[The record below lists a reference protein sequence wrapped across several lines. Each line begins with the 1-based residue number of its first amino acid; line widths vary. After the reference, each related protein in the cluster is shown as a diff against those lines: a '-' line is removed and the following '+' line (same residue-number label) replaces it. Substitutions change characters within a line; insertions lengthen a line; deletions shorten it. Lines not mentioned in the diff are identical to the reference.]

1 MKSVVSSRYNWNSS
15 NSLTNPS
22 VESTACNTIVYA
34 SYFPDRMTSDENEA
48 YGIPENGKYSVFDI
62 ANWFLH
68 KQDMTHKKLQKL
80 CYYAQA
86 WCYALKGYKLINA
99 DFQAWVHG
107 PVCPVL
113 YERFKGFGYE
123 TIALKTKSAQHMHI
137 DNDDLKL
144 LEDVWDTYGEKSGN
158 ALEALSHREIP
169 WIEARRGYS
178 VTEKCTVVI
187 SPESMKKY
195 YRSVFSGD

>member
-1 MKSVVSSRYNWNSS
+1 MSQVESFKYNYSSTTTAAISFI
-15 NSLTNPS
+15 
-22 VESTACNTIVYA
+22 ESTANNTLVSGSVIPVF
-34 SYFPDRMTSDENEA
+34 SQLVEVNTNNT
-48 YGIPENGKYSVFDI
+48 PENGKYSIFEI
-62 ANWFLH
+62 ANWFLL
-68 KQDMTHKKLQKL
+68 KANMTHKKLQKL

-86 WCYALKGYKLINA
+86 WFYTIKGFKLSNA

-123 TIALKTKSAQHMHI
+123 TIKIKINYKPHI
-137 DNDDLKL
+137 SEEDIQL
-144 LEDVWDTYGEKSGN
+144 LEDVWDTYGDKTGN

-178 VTEKCTVVI
+178 DTERCSIVI
-187 SPESMKKY
+187 SPESMKRY
-195 YRSVFSGD
+195 YRSIYLGEQ